1 MTDDI
6 VARLRKLDAINCMDS
21 DHLHDGLVVDA
32 ADEIERLRAERDE
45 AEPLLNELW
54 ERRTEAT
61 EMRAEIERLR
71 KECSLLRQRVTML
84 AEAAAEDARRVC
96 ALEDIIRKKGA
107 VL

>member
-32 ADEIERLRAERDE
+32 ADEIERLRE
-45 AEPLLNELW
+45 
-54 ERRTEAT
+54 
-61 EMRAEIERLR
+61 
-71 KECSLLRQRVTML
+71 ECSLLRQRVTML
-84 AEAAAEDARRVC
+84 AEAAVEDARRVC